1 MMEQIAR
8 RKEDEESVLAGIKRK
23 MERIKM
29 RQERLMNRSAL
40 LESDD
45 HYQGMSYSG
54 LSITGISIHC
64 LHSIVLHLFLEST
77 NFNMTSKS

>member
-45 HYQGMSYSG
+45 HYQGTSYIG
-54 LSITGISIHC
+54 LKYYIIIYYISDRYYYT
-64 LHSIVLHLFLEST
+64 LFTFYCFSLNSR
-77 NFNMTSKS
+77 MH